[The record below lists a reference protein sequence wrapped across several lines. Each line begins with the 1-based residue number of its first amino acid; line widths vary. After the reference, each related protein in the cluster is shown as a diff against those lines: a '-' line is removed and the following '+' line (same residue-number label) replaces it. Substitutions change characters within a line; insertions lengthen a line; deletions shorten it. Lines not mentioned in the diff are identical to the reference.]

1 MRYSEIKPNHTN
13 KTTLSETRL
22 SSSISQV
29 NDIFNK
35 QLLYFLNVFYQQG
48 FSDDISQV
56 QLPWNASSLSSMDSV
71 NFFDTIIET
80 VITNT
85 INKSSRLLVNRP
97 IKTVKFEKKSEYT
110 MSVRQS
116 EGHNKDIIFTIST
129 LYIDRT
135 ILLFKGYLT
144 RFILRGNPK
153 TNEHL
158 DEIVR
163 EFFQLFPRII
173 ADDDYASQIT
183 PSIIHELTHVSQMSK
198 SKVNYKETKN
208 MYGRLLDDVY
218 REIAAKIK
226 AQAKDVASPDY
237 YASLLEIDAFANG
250 EAADLIQLANG
261 KPIETGAIYAAI
273 KNSDYYDFANPTDND
288 QKANLTKKVFKKFVR
303 TFVNNINDYND
314 SLKSG

>member
-1 MRYSEIKPNHTN
+1 MRYNEIKPT
-13 KTTLSETRL
+13 KKQLSETRL

-35 QLLYFLNVFYQQG
+35 QLLYFLDVFYQQG
-48 FSDDISQV
+48 FSDEIAQV
-56 QLPWNASSLSSMDSV
+56 QLPWNASSLSSLDSV

-80 VITNT
+80 IITNT

-110 MSVRQS
+110 MGVRQS
-116 EGHNKDIIFTIST
+116 EDHNKDIIFTIST

-135 ILLFKGYLT
+135 IMLFKGYLT
-144 RFILRGNPK
+144 KFILQVNPK
-153 TNEHL
+153 TNDRL

-173 ADDDYASQIT
+173 AEDDYASQIT

-226 AQAKDVASPDY
+226 AKAADVTSPDY

-261 KPIETGAIYAAI
+261 KPIETGVIYAAI

-288 QKANLTKKVFKKFVR
+288 PKANLTKKVFKKFVR
-303 TFVNNINDYND
+303 TFVNNINQYND